1 MNSFHQTRKGTEN
14 YQEDMKN
21 LQYDMLYGKQYV
33 WNQENPFKATDLTF
47 GIRDLEVTK
56 AYETDDSVFIVGNNF
71 TNYAEVYVDD
81 VQINTTYHNEHL
93 LEVPKILWKTE
104 IHLQS
109 ALSAR
114 RLECFGHQNRMYIK
128 KNNGN

>member
-1 MNSFHQTRKGTEN
+1 
-14 YQEDMKN
+14 MKN

-93 LEVPKILWKTE
+93 LEVPKD
-104 IHLQS
+104 S
-109 ALSAR
+109 
-114 RLECFGHQNRMYIK
+114 LEDGDTFTVSIVSKAPRVLRTSKPYVYK
-128 KNNGN
+128 EK